1 LGIISSGKSA
11 FAATDESVDK
21 MNSDVLEI
29 IENLNISEEQL
40 EFTKNEINNYLEET
54 PLEVD
59 LAFTNYSDHDIV
71 VAHDEKTFIVPGTNV
86 AITYGRQIT
95 EHPTTPTLSRETK
108 LYNGT
113 FTKTSYADVHVLYV
127 NIGKIQLNTQV
138 ELFPNSLALLSN
150 NASYNI
156 EKLLSFILVIS
167 TDLLPSND
175 LLYVEILF
183 TSSLLSHSTKINRS
197 FNVFK
202 FSSDRHL
209 TMAFIIFSIFLSLI
223 EYPKKMIGCSRKIV
237 IIFAAKYAFLSSK
250 SI

>member
-1 LGIISSGKSA
+1 MRKILLGLVFLGIISSGKSA

-150 NASYNI
+150 NTSGTSGV
-156 EKLLSFILVIS
+156 LGSLS
-167 TDLLPSND
+167 T
-175 LLYVEILF
+175 
-183 TSSLLSHSTKINRS
+183 LSHSLSTPSSTSTVGKSVTSTGN
-197 FNVFK
+197 FK
-202 FSSDRHL
+202 ASYL
-209 TMAFIIFSIFLSLI
+209 AGTTNLSLVQTFKLEKP
-223 EYPKKMIGCSRKIV
+223 EYVYQGSATSVLKGKVYLTESV
-237 IIFAAKYAFLSSK
+237 Y
-250 SI
+250 

>member
-1 LGIISSGKSA
+1 MRKILLGLVFLGIISSGKSA

-86 AITYGRQIT
+86 A
-95 EHPTTPTLSRETK
+95 SRETK

-150 NASYNI
+150 NTSGTSGV
-156 EKLLSFILVIS
+156 LGSLS
-167 TDLLPSND
+167 T
-175 LLYVEILF
+175 
-183 TSSLLSHSTKINRS
+183 LSHSLSTPSSTSTVGKSVTSTGN
-197 FNVFK
+197 FK
-202 FSSDRHL
+202 ASYL
-209 TMAFIIFSIFLSLI
+209 AGTTNLSLVQTFKLEKP
-223 EYPKKMIGCSRKIV
+223 EYVYQGSATSVLKGKVYMTESV
-237 IIFAAKYAFLSSK
+237 Y
-250 SI
+250 